1 MVAYSEKGRFCPR
14 ERQARGTISANIG
27 SYPASQ
33 GPTPDPTR
41 PPASGGLLDRDF
53 RCLSGLR
60 PDGTPAPRRPSDVTA
75 TVLPG
80 CGVRR
85 PEGHASWCSFPHQDF
100 GPAWGHFPE
109 RRFTTPFGF
118 AGRAFHE
125 TTKRNG
131 ASPE

>member
-1 MVAYSEKGRFCPR
+1 CLPSFVRTRRRQLPRKWASSRYVASRTV
-14 ERQARGTISANIG
+14 ARASAIAGALTANIG

-41 PPASGGLLDRDF
+41 PPASGGLLGRGF

-80 CGVRR
+80 
-85 PEGHASWCSFPHQDF
+85 A
-100 GPAWGHFPE
+100 A
-109 RRFTTPFGF
+109 
-118 AGRAFHE
+118 
-125 TTKRNG
+125 
-131 ASPE
+131 